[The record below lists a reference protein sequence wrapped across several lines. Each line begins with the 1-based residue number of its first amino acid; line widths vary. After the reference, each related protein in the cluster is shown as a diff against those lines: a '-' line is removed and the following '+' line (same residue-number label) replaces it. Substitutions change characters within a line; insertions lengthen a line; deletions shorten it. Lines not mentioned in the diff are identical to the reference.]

1 MMQGDAYS
9 VPVVIK
15 AKDGTVI
22 TPEMATRVE
31 ITIGSLS
38 RQWPGVITFNED
50 TLAWE
55 FPLTQQQSF
64 RLSQGKQKTQVRVV
78 FSNGWVVGGIGT
90 DIRVLKS
97 ESRSVLPTS
106 GQQAKSANMAFG
118 AVYAEIGAMTVIL
131 GAGLP
136 DISDATKGQYLT
148 NDGDKAYWAEVQG
161 GGGGEVNQNAWS
173 NISIK
178 EQSNAT
184 TAVEGQ
190 TAEATLAAT
199 SKTDTFAVASGNKW
213 VDINGD
219 GKQINIGHS
228 LSGVTTGT
236 YGNASRVP
244 KVTVDAAGH
253 VTSIETSLI
262 TPEAIGAATAD
273 AASTAQSA
281 AEDAQEAADSKV
293 ASVTATANGGITVGG
308 TATAPT
314 VGIKLDPAEGN
325 AATLGANGLMVT
337 VPEVDVP
344 EYTIAKLTTA
354 TEGYLATYQLQKDG
368 VAAGVNIDIPKDY
381 LVKSASIKTS
391 TGTGDPS
398 GFPAGTKYIDFVINT
413 HDAASGTGTES
424 HIYLNVQDL
433 VDAYTP
439 GNGIEISDANE
450 VSAKVVAANGL
461 SVDATGIKMSLAST
475 TAAGAMSS
483 ADKGKLALIDEGA
496 TANNI
501 TLNGAE
507 TAAPSF
513 YAPIGGGTAGQ
524 YLTAGGDGVA
534 PTWTTLPTILKK
546 YSATNST
553 LTASGGAF
561 TWSITAATH
570 GISNP
575 MTVQLFEDATGVMVM
590 ADVTVTA
597 TGVTIT
603 INDTTSAG
611 TLDAGTYRVV
621 IVG

>member
-1 MMQGDAYS
+1 MNLLCNLNLLQNELQNAVLQPLAAAPAS
-9 VPVVIK
+9 
-15 AKDGTVI
+15 AKEGQFYYNSTDKLIYRYDGTAWGPVGVVYNQGSTTGAVI
-22 TPEMATRVE
+22 TGLDGSGNVTTTNVVNLTLAGYTPVE
-31 ITIGSLS
+31 GGYISNNMSLS
-38 RQWPGVITFNED
+38 DALAALD
-50 TLAWE
+50 TAI
-55 FPLTQQQSF
+55 
-64 RLSQGKQKTQVRVV
+64 K
-78 FSNGWVVGGIGT
+78 N
-90 DIRVLKS
+90 
-97 ESRSVLPTS
+97 
-106 GQQAKSANMAFG
+106 
-118 AVYAEIGAMTVIL
+118 AVA
-131 GAGLP
+131 
-136 DISDATKGQYLT
+136 
-148 NDGDKAYWAEVQG
+148 
-161 GGGGEVNQNAWS
+161 GGGEVNQNAWS

-178 EQSNAT
+178 AQSDAT

-253 VTSIETSLI
+253 VTSIETSPI

-281 AEDAQEAADSKV
+281 AEAAQEAADSKV

-325 AATLGANGLMVT
+325 AATLGTNGLMVT

-344 EYTIAKLTTA
+344 EYAIAKLTTA
-354 TEGYLATYQLQKDG
+354 TDGYLATYQLQKDG

-413 HDAASGTGTES
+413 HDTASGTGTES

-439 GNGIEISDANE
+439 GNGIEISDTNE

-483 ADKGKLALIDEGA
+483 ADKGKLDLIDEGA

-501 TLNGAE
+501 TLNGTE
-507 TAAPSF
+507 TADPSF

-553 LTASGGAF
+553 LTASGGSF

-575 MTVQLFEDATGVMVM
+575 MTVQLFEAATGVMVI